1 MHSLDKVPDVA
12 AAADAAAGAAKWRTG
27 SVQPV
32 PE

>member
-1 MHSLDKVPDVA
+1 MHSLDKVPDV